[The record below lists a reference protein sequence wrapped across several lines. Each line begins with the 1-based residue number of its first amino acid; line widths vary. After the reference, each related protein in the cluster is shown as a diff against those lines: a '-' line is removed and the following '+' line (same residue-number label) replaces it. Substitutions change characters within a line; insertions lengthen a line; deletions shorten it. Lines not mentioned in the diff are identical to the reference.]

1 MVRNILIVRKENL
14 GLGQR
19 TIKVRSKSL
28 WPKWH
33 FQDCVIASID
43 NADTL
48 KEKKGKEMYWMHKL
62 KTMRGKVSTNEIYIN
77 RYENIKQI
85 SCSPYI
91 REERR
96 SLIMNV
102 LYMYYMFLYVWLF
115 FIIFSSF
122 YYLFTPSNYIIT
134 IIIITIMLINVNVT
148 GIVEQQSEGE
158 FLRRNSGGMVYPYP
172 SSYVMTKRF
181 QRRI

>member
-1 MVRNILIVRKENL
+1 
-14 GLGQR
+14 
-19 TIKVRSKSL
+19 
-28 WPKWH
+28 
-33 FQDCVIASID
+33 
-43 NADTL
+43 
-48 KEKKGKEMYWMHKL
+48 MYWMHKL

-148 GIVEQQSEGE
+148 GIVEQQREGVIKYVDC
-158 FLRRNSGGMVYPYP
+158 LVLLLSI
-172 SSYVMTKRF
+172 SSFVFISSFDPHDHPTVLTFYISNIIWQYLFIVT
-181 QRRI
+181 